1 MWFPPINLWSIPKQ
15 KRDYMKFTIETNS
28 IDEISAILAALNI
41 TKAPAPIANDD
52 ELAGPDV
59 PQREVPP
66 AASPKGRKSKGA
78 STPVSGGD
86 NNAHSDAGSNSV
98 MDTAPVSETAVEVDE
113 VVEQATPSTEDV
125 KYGID
130 DIRRALS
137 ELNQDQGLAAAKQAL
152 GKFGAA
158 RVSDLTEGRYAE
170 FISYCASLRG

>member
-1 MWFPPINLWSIPKQ
+1 
-15 KRDYMKFTIETNS
+15 MKFTIETNS

-41 TKAPAPIANDD
+41 TKAPATIANDGD

-59 PQREVPP
+59 PQKEVPP
-66 AASPKGRKSKGA
+66 AASTAKGRKSKGA

-86 NNAHSDAGSNSV
+86 NNAHSDAGSLGV

-113 VVEQATPSTEDV
+113 PVGSDTGSSTEDV

-158 RVSDLTEGRYAE
+158 RVSDLPEGRYAE

>member
-1 MWFPPINLWSIPKQ
+1 MWFPPINLWTIPKT
-15 KRDYMKFTIETNS
+15 KRDYDMKFTIETN
-28 IDEISAILAALNI
+28 DLNEISAILAALNI
-41 TKAPAPIANDD
+41 TKDD

-59 PQREVPP
+59 KEKEVPP
-66 AASPKGRKSKGA
+66 AASTAKGRKSKGA

-113 VVEQATPSTEDV
+113 VVEQATTSTEDV

-158 RVSDLTEGRYAE
+158 RVSDLPEGRYAE